1 MQQRHTTKRKDTV
14 TLMINVMTEE
24 LLKQKVEEYT
34 KNYVN
39 QFKNVAAKA
48 YEDGLKDMQ
57 KYIIDKLSEL

>member
-1 MQQRHTTKRKDTV
+1 
-14 TLMINVMTEE
+14 MINVMAEE